1 MPSGLLTLFS
11 ITGDNLSPSPE
22 GMKSLI
28 LPFEFVV
35 FLGYVVLFTS
45 CMGCY
50 LIIRWFEMIDP
61 LTHMSTCPRGEVNLT
76 QTPGL
81 PIPPCLNRSLCL
93 VLNKN
98 TKLIHFYMPVES
110 RATKSFSSLL
120 PKKKK
125 KKDRSPVWKVLYKP
139 PWRKHSGDLQ
149 CRILHGAVAV
159 NAFVSIINPNVRG
172 LWENVLIAL

>member
-1 MPSGLLTLFS
+1 
-11 ITGDNLSPSPE
+11 
-22 GMKSLI
+22 
-28 LPFEFVV
+28 
-35 FLGYVVLFTS
+35 
-45 CMGCY
+45 
-50 LIIRWFEMIDP
+50 MIDP

-125 KKDRSPVWKVLYKP
+125 KKIDHQFERFCTNHHGENILVISSAEFCMVL
-139 PWRKHSGDLQ
+139 WL
-149 CRILHGAVAV
+149 
-159 NAFVSIINPNVRG
+159 
-172 LWENVLIAL
+172 